1 MRRTGSAAPHNN
13 WSPTVNA
20 AKYSGPIA
28 NLRKRPTGTLN
39 VPVTLAGV
47 NSRNVV
53 SLSFGITLTHSLCD
67 AIICSISSNG
77 KSFFSLMVNAW
88 LWQRNAPIRTHKPS
102 TGIGLSLKPKILL
115 VSA

>member
-20 AKYSGPIA
+20 ARYSGPIA

-47 NSRNVV
+47 NSRYVV
-53 SLSFGITLTHSLCD
+53 SLSFGITFTHSL
-67 AIICSISSNG
+67 
-77 KSFFSLMVNAW
+77 
-88 LWQRNAPIRTHKPS
+88 
-102 TGIGLSLKPKILL
+102 
-115 VSA
+115 